1 MATVQKTSKINFYK
15 FVQVK
20 EPSSAAVRN
29 DSSAQIAL
37 SINSSTKAINN
48 LGATVN
54 SIAKIMDGLKSIAIG
69 QLEAEKL
76 KSKSF
81 TAQYTKPQK
90 KEKEG
95 GGLELPSIKTP
106 SFLEGLL
113 NILGGLFK
121 AVVITPVLEWLADER
136 NKKRV
141 EDAITAIWKVV
152 KFVADFTKWGVTS
165 IVDGLYDLLKDDASP
180 LERFGGLIKGL
191 TGLGGMMLGIRWL
204 TNPGNIIRDFG
215 GVLKFFNKNL
225 FNARAGMIRRMGAL
239 GLAVGAGVLIYKGVE
254 SFNDMR
260 ENNPAMPGP
269 DEVNAAAEEKAKGGS
284 VKKLPQKAN
293 GGWINGPQSGYPV
306 SLDGGRSTSFIGHG
320 KEYVARKANGGA
332 FVVPFDTP
340 FTQRNPHLTQ
350 KRIGEA
356 KSQGFD
362 LPGFAAGGNLNK
374 QIYLHWTAGSYN
386 HKAGPYHAT
395 VQGNSKI
402 YRHLPYTARTGHTY
416 NRNSGNVGLSVATM
430 GGRPW
435 VDYPPKEAQIDA
447 MMLEAANIAKKW
459 GWKPSD
465 VNIKRVMTH
474 AEAGSNK
481 DGRRMHDNYG
491 PVMWGGNGERWDWLH
506 LKRGDKPGTG
516 GDKLRQKMKKF
527 MGDKNAKEVPE
538 AGGLSASDAMEGG
551 GTRMTDIALTL
562 EGTAKD
568 LVGGDGN
575 FLAEL
580 NRVAKALKIHPADLL
595 GLMASE
601 SGLDPKAQNKSG
613 ATGLIQFMP
622 DTAAELGTSTSAL
635 KNMTRAEQMKYVEK
649 FLKKTLHGVPV
660 RGSHVSA
667 GNLYTAVYLPAFAA
681 KDESYIVAKKGGFS
695 DSWGHHPAAWYSH
708 NKGLDLNNDGAITI
722 GELGKRIADKKKEFG
737 IKGGTMT
744 IPGSSISTVSPAD
757 HEDSTINPSGGN
769 YGNSILGKVSPTA
782 GMFGEDVYGR
792 HRVGS
797 RASGAQSSGRSGSD
811 NTAGRGGGA
820 SNVNRANGAATVG
833 TGAGSTISPSDRREK
848 AQLQEATQQR
858 NMARQMMNQK
868 TQEMIS
874 TALDAVGKQNGA
886 NAQVIALAQ
895 QTIQQVMA
903 QSQPPA
909 QPQFIPT
916 GNAGGG
922 GISASG
928 IGRAIGGNVGAAVG
942 GATASI
948 LNSTNNP
955 LRGIFR

>member
-20 EPSSAAVRN
+20 EPSSAAVKG
-29 DSSAQIAL
+29 DSSAEVAK

-54 SIAKIMDGLKSIAIG
+54 SIVKIMDGLKAVAIG

-81 TAQYTKPQK
+81 KAQYTTPQK

-95 GGLELPSIKTP
+95 GGIALPSLKTP

-113 NILGGLFK
+113 NILGGLFRV
-121 AVVITPVLEWLADER
+121 AVITPVLEWLADER
-136 NKKRV
+136 NKKQV
-141 EDAITAIWKVV
+141 EDAVTAIWRVV

-165 IVDGLYDLLKDDASP
+165 VIDGLYNLLKEDASP
-180 LERFGGLIKGL
+180 LERFGGLIQGL
-191 TGLGGMMLGIRWL
+191 TGLGGILLGIRWL

-215 GVLKFFNKNL
+215 GVLRFFHKNL
-225 FNARAGMIRRMGAL
+225 LSSRAGMIRRMGAL
-239 GLAVGAGVLIYKGVE
+239 GLAVGAGVLIYKGVT

-260 ENNPAMPGP
+260 ENDPAIPSP
-269 DEVNAAAEEKAKGGS
+269 EEVNAAAQQQARGGN
-284 VKKLPQKAN
+284 VKQPPKRAQ

-356 KSQGFD
+356 RSQGFD

-395 VQGNSKI
+395 VQGSGKI

-416 NRNSGNVGLSVATM
+416 NRNSGNVGLSAATM
-430 GGRPW
+430 GGRAW
-435 VDYPPKEAQIDA
+435 VDYPPKETQIDA

-491 PVMWGGNGERWDWLH
+491 PVAWGGTGERWDWFH
-506 LKRGDKPGTG
+506 LKKTDKPGTG

-527 MGDKNAKEVPE
+527 MGDPNAKEVPE
-538 AGGLSASDAMEGG
+538 AGGLSASDAMQGG
-551 GTRMTDIALTL
+551 GTKMTDIPLTL
-562 EGTAKD
+562 EGQAKD
-568 LVGGDGN
+568 LIGGDGN
-575 FLAEL
+575 FLYEVR
-580 NRVAKALKIHPADLL
+580 RVADALKIHPADLL

-622 DTAAELGTSTSAL
+622 DTAAGLGTSTGAL
-635 KNMTRAEQMKYVEK
+635 KNMTRTEQMKYVEK
-649 FLKKTLHGVPV
+649 FLKKTLKGVPLKD
-660 RGSHVSA
+660 GKVSA

-681 KDESYIVAKKGGFS
+681 KDPSYIVAKKGGFT
-695 DSWGHHPAAWYSH
+695 DDWGNHPAAWYTH

-722 GELGKRIADKKKEFG
+722 AELGKRIAEKKKEFG
-737 IKGGTMT
+737 IKGGTMS
-744 IPGSSISTVSPAD
+744 IPASSVSTVSPAD
-757 HEDSTINPSGGN
+757 HEDSNISPSGGN

-797 RASGAQSSGRSGSD
+797 RSQASGGRSGG
-811 NTAGRGGGA
+811 NNQAGPSGGA
-820 SNVNRANGAATVG
+820 SNVNRAGGAN
-833 TGAGSTISPSDRREK
+833 TGATIGNGPGSTISPSERRER

-868 TQEMIS
+868 SQEMIS

-895 QTIQQVMA
+895 QTIAQIMS

-916 GNAGGG
+916 GGTGGG
-922 GISASG
+922 MSASG
-928 IGRAIGGNVGAAVG
+928 IGRAIGGNVGAAIG
-942 GATASI
+942 GATASV